1 MKRRCVMIRKG
12 QFIFYT
18 LLVLAMIAFPGSI
31 FAQPVKEVKIG
42 VLADLTGPLAK
53 IGETCKRAFDMA
65 VEDVNASGGIKALGG
80 AKLQIAWGDTQT
92 KPAIG
97 VAETERL
104 INREGVPIV
113 LGGYASGVIVPASA
127 TGQKLK
133 TPFFVYIPVA
143 DVITKRGYEY
153 VFRLNAPATQ
163 WSMTQS
169 QYLADLKKAGAKVEK
184 IALFYEDTDWGQ
196 DTAKAHRK
204 FAQEFGLKIV
214 ADEPYPARS
223 TDLTVKLLKV
233 KGANPDVL
241 IPTSYIAD
249 AILIAETRQRIGWK
263 DVLVCHGGGGALEP
277 EYLALGKIVEGEV
290 TINHFNYDSHETARK
305 INERFRAK
313 YGVDMNGNAG
323 VSYQSIIV
331 VAEALEMAK
340 SLDKDTIREA
350 LTKVTIEPG
359 PKLIMP
365 YKRIKFD
372 NTGQND
378 SQLLVTQNVGGR
390 FVTVWPE
397 KFASAKTKVSK

>member
-1 MKRRCVMIRKG
+1 MFLGKGRSILFIVVFLVMPILAFG
-12 QFIFYT
+12 Q
-18 LLVLAMIAFPGSI
+18 G
-31 FAQPVKEVKIG
+31 KEVKIG
-42 VLADLTGPLAK
+42 IINPLTGPLAK
-53 IGETCKRAFDMA
+53 IGETNKRAFDMA
-65 VEDVNASGGIKALGG
+65 VEDVNAAGGIKALGG
-80 AKLQIAWGDTQT
+80 AKLRIAWGDTQT

-97 VAETERL
+97 AAETERL
-104 INREGVPIV
+104 ISREGVPIM
-113 LGGYASGVIVPASA
+113 LGSYSSGVMVPSSA
-127 TGQKLK
+127 VGQKLK
-133 TPFFVYIPVA
+133 TPFFAYISVA
-143 DVITKRGYEY
+143 DIITKRGFEY
-153 VFRLNAPATQ
+153 VFRLNAPATL
-163 WSMTQS
+163 WSVAQS
-169 QYLADLKKAGAKVEK
+169 QYLADLNKSGAKVEK

-204 FAQEFGLKIV
+204 FAQEYGLKIV

-249 AILIAETRQRIGWK
+249 AILIAETRQRIGWT

-277 EYLALGKIVEGEV
+277 EYLGLGKIVEGEV
-290 TINHFNYDSHETARK
+290 TVNHFNYDSHEVARK
-305 INERFRAK
+305 INDRFRAK
-313 YGVDMNGNAG
+313 YGVDMNGNAAIA
-323 VSYQSIIV
+323 YQAVIV
-331 VAEALEMAK
+331 VAEAMELAK
-340 SLDKDTIREA
+340 SVDKDAIREA
-350 LTKVTIEPG
+350 MAKVTIEPG

-397 KFASAKTKVSK
+397 KLAAAKTKLSK